1 MNPAIQLNALTK
13 YFQFAQQERTLAL
26 DSLSLTI
33 PKGEFLILLG
43 ENGSGKSTLM
53 NLIAGNLKP
62 DSGSVSL
69 HGQVVTGLNDYE
81 RSRWIARVFQN
92 PYSGTASD
100 LTVLENFRLAAL
112 RSKRKGL
119 KIGLNTHFREQVY
132 LKVASLEMGLEHK
145 LDQAMGTL
153 SGGQRQALTL
163 LMSVM
168 DHLDILLLDE
178 PTAALD
184 PRSAALVMRVAEQLT
199 RSFSLTTLLITHHLK
214 DAYQYGDRV
223 IQLSEGRIVR
233 DLGKEE
239 KTRLSL
245 NDYFGWFTQ

>member
-1 MNPAIQLNALTK
+1 MNLAIELNALTK
-13 YFQFAQQERTLAL
+13 TFQFAQQERTLAL
-26 DSLSLTI
+26 DTLSLKI
-33 PKGEFLILLG
+33 PKGEFLVLLG
-43 ENGSGKSTLM
+43 SNGSGKSTLM
-53 NLIAGNLKP
+53 NLIAGNLRP
-62 DSGSVSL
+62 DSGSVFID
-69 HGQVVTGLNDYE
+69 GQEVTTLNDFQ

-100 LTVLENFRLAAL
+100 LTILENFRLAAL

-119 KIGLNTHFREQVY
+119 KIGLNASFRELVRQ
-132 LKVASLEMGLEHK
+132 KVAGLEMGLEHK

-184 PRSAALVMRVAEQLT
+184 PRSADLVMRTAEELT
-199 RSFSLTTLLITHHLK
+199 RTFSLTTILITHHLK
-214 DAYQYGDRV
+214 DAHHYGDRV
-223 IQLSEGRIVR
+223 IQLSEGRIAR
-233 DLGKEE
+233 DIGKAE
-239 KTRLSL
+239 KTSLSL
-245 NDYFGWFTQ
+245 TDYFSWFS